1 MLGTGDLSH
10 HTPKFVIA
18 VTYQESLTT
27 RKQGSHSTIIL
38 ASTRN
43 LLEELAYHY
52 RLDAPDFSRI
62 PLGNSPTNSTV
73 SSSES
78 YRSTPSSYQ
87 SEAPVQP
94 STLPIN
100 TTKAIMP
107 RPTFATC
114 GNFSGTTG
122 MSASKWLRKFDF
134 DMEDYQDEEGRFPPA
149 KYLGYL
155 DMLLVD
161 DASEWSESH
170 PEAVRLLTEAEHSGS
185 QQTIQ
190 QFRAIFCE
198 KFPSKAVEVSAIPF
212 DVEIADL
219 HQRPEESLASYF
231 KRVTNLMQRVGIKDR
246 PAATPSAAFSLLES
260 TMLDTILR
268 AFIRGL
274 NDQEIRKEATR
285 GMASSDRSLH
295 MVYNLAEE
303 ARRTNAE
310 IQKLLDEESRSD
322 QLQFYKSLVE
332 RNLPKQQVASLL
344 ASHQAAKAPRPSH
357 YQSWSFHADP
367 PEQLPE
373 ASAGPQ
379 RFTQSQPPEYRRS
392 SHEVPAPAPA
402 PAPIL
407 GQNPNKGNAGRSGPP
422 NPIAGSRFRN
432 YQPTPKDIPERS
444 TSKNPYI
451 NGTIHWSYGKDG

>member
-1 MLGTGDLSH
+1 
-10 HTPKFVIA
+10 
-18 VTYQESLTT
+18 
-27 RKQGSHSTIIL
+27 
-38 ASTRN
+38 
-43 LLEELAYHY
+43 
-52 RLDAPDFSRI
+52 
-62 PLGNSPTNSTV
+62 
-73 SSSES
+73 
-78 YRSTPSSYQ
+78 
-87 SEAPVQP
+87 
-94 STLPIN
+94 
-100 TTKAIMP
+100 
-107 RPTFATC
+107 
-114 GNFSGTTG
+114 
-122 MSASKWLRKFDF
+122 
-134 DMEDYQDEEGRFPPA
+134 
-149 KYLGYL
+149 
-155 DMLLVD
+155 MLLVD
-161 DASEWSESH
+161 DAFEWSESH
-170 PEAVRLLTEAEHSGS
+170 PEAVRLLTEVENAGS

-198 KFPSKAVEVSAIPF
+198 KFPSKAVETYINVPK
-212 DVEIADL
+212 
-219 HQRPEESLASYF
+219 ESLASYF

-407 GQNPNKGNAGRSGPP
+407 AQNPNKGNAGRSGPP
-422 NPIAGSRFRN
+422 NPKLAVASVTISLPQKIYPSVALRKPLHQWHNPLVLRERRSAMYQVWYQGSHL
-432 YQPTPKDIPERS
+432 S
-444 TSKNPYI
+444 SL
-451 NGTIHWSYGKDG
+451 